1 MSLLSRLRSWWSS
14 RASPRRQS
22 GGIPLG
28 PGLAIEDL
36 PIFAQYQRI
45 GGAMTPDQVTE
56 AIRSADAGT
65 MWPLVTLANDARR
78 KDGHLQAILGTREMA
93 LPSLPWEVVATTTRR
108 RDRKA
113 AEWMTEALADAWG
126 GRENDSDLVGLR
138 ALIAH
143 MQGGVFHGYALAE
156 TVYERSGGLL
166 WPKGWNPIG
175 ADRVH
180 FETTSGRPHWYD
192 SNTPMPYPGVDLR
205 TGFAPGKVLFYQPRV
220 TGAEP
225 NREGLARVLVWAA
238 LFRNWSVRDWVQL
251 GELAWKPW
259 RIGTYD
265 GADEKAISTLK
276 TILRQMTTTGV
287 ALLPA
292 KTDMRVEWPK
302 GNQQQA
308 GHQALCEY
316 LAGEMSKATLGQT
329 LTTEAG
335 NRGARSLGEVHNL
348 VRRDILDFDAACVA
362 ECLRRDLIAPLIR
375 RNFGPSVAIP
385 EFRFLTEEA
394 VDLKD
399 FSTGITTLARGGLRI
414 PAAWVRDR
422 TGIPEP
428 KDGEEIMGTGLGPGE
443 VDIPIDPGTGL
454 PADPTDSGAPPPAPT
469 ADEDDAAPP
478 ASTPAPPADPAPE
491 E

>member
-1 MSLLSRLRSWWSS
+1 MSLLARLTSLWQ
-14 RASPRRQS
+14 RATRRGSPTT
-22 GGIPLG
+22 LG

-113 AEWMTEALADAWG
+113 AEWMGEALTDAWG

-192 SNTPMPYPGVDLR
+192 SNTAMPYPGVDLR
-205 TGFAPGKVLFYQPRV
+205 AGFAPGKVLFYQPRV

-259 RIGTYD
+259 RIGTYEA
-265 GADEKAISTLK
+265 GADEKAIGTLK

-287 ALLPA
+287 ALVPA
-292 KTDMRVEWPK
+292 KTALHVEWPK

-329 LTTEAG
+329 LTTDAG

-348 VRRDILDFDAACVA
+348 VRRDILQFDAACVA
-362 ECLRRDLIAPLIR
+362 ECLRRDLIAPLVR

-399 FSTGITTLARGGLRI
+399 FSVGITTLARGGLRI
-414 PAAWVRDR
+414 PSAWVRDR

-428 KDGEEIMGTGLGPGE
+428 KDGEEVMGTGLGPDE
-443 VDIPIDPGTGL
+443 VDIPIDPDSGL
-454 PADPTDSGAPPPAPT
+454 PAEPDASGAPPPAPT
-469 ADEDDAAPP
+469 ADD
-478 ASTPAPPADPAPE
+478 TPAPPAPAPE